1 MTSGSLEL
9 TIAEATGQELLG
21 ATCAQHARPRQP
33 PPASDRFMNVAVQR
47 GKRSTA
53 GKALT

>member
-1 MTSGSLEL
+1 MLEL

-21 ATCAQHARPRQP
+21 AACAQHARSRQP
-33 PPASDRFMNVAVQR
+33 PPASNRFMNVAVHR
-47 GKRSTA
+47 GERSAT